1 MPSDMPDPLTP
12 LHRLALSYAPASMR
26 ESTYSLMLLD
36 ERLAAILRLGGE
48 PMIAQIK
55 LAWWRDR
62 LTEEP
67 SSWPA
72 GEPLLARLRDWPGDV
87 SRLARMVDGWETLL
101 SERFGPEELDAYAAG
116 RGSGWVALAETC
128 GVDEAAVD
136 RAARQWAIADL
147 LPHLAKPEEAEPAR
161 ACLDQAA
168 PRIPRPLRPLAV
180 LRKLT
185 VKAALQGHGDP
196 LHGAGAL
203 FAALRAGLTG
213 R

>member
-1 MPSDMPDPLTP
+1 
-12 LHRLALSYAPASMR
+12 
-26 ESTYSLMLLD
+26 
-36 ERLAAILRLGGE
+36 
-48 PMIAQIK
+48 MIAQIK